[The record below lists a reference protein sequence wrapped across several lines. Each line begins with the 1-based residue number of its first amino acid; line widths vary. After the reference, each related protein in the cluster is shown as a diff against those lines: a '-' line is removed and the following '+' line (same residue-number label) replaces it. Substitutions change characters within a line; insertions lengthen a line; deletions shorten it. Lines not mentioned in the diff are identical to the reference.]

1 MEALLEDGDV
11 AGLQAYADELR
22 ETFMRMQREASDL
35 NARAQSIRITEKSA
49 DGLVSATVG
58 VRGELIRLDLDPRV
72 FRRPDARGLADAITG
87 TVQRAAAKA
96 LDELVELFAP
106 VVPPEQLRAHL
117 NGDLETVL
125 DQLSS
130 GMSGETHHR

>member
-1 MEALLEDGDV
+1 MEDRDV

-22 ETFMRMQREASDL
+22 DTFMRMQREASDL
-35 NARAQSIRITEKSA
+35 SARAQTIRITEKSA
-49 DGLVSATVG
+49 DGLVSATVS

-72 FRRPDARGLADAITG
+72 FRRPDARGLADMITD
-87 TVQRAAAKA
+87 TVRRAAAKA
-96 LDELVELFAP
+96 IEELVELFEP

-130 GMSGETHHR
+130 GMSGEGRRR